1 MTTQSKKNNDET
13 KLDRKKTYADNAVE
27 VLDWV
32 RGTNAAGE
40 KAEAEAKKKADAAAA
55 IFMVLVIGAW
65 RLDSKLNEWWTC
77 KIKNLMVIKGE
88 KDVEETRVRCHARSK
103 K

>member
-1 MTTQSKKNNDET
+1 M
-13 KLDRKKTYADNAVE
+13 
-27 VLDWV
+27 

-65 RLDSKLNEWWTC
+65 RLDSKLNE
-77 KIKNLMVIKGE
+77 
-88 KDVEETRVRCHARSK
+88 
-103 K
+103 